1 MKETINN
8 IHIVSKGIVLSII
21 LHMIVIGFLVV
32 TGFNASLPLFTLI
45 LLVVMAVS
53 GFYVGTISD
62 RYAEINGLIIAIFTS
77 TIVLFYIAQYTEMD
91 WAVNRI
97 VIASY
102 LVIGFLSS
110 LVSRLTNK
118 KQRIKNK
125 LELKDKLRESGN
137 VRENYP
143 QKVKSPKNYF
153 SVLKSELK
161 DSSSKRLSKFSEKR
175 VKNFNT
181 KE

>member
-32 TGFNASLPLFTLI
+32 TGFNASLTLFTII
-45 LLVVMAVS
+45 LLVIMAVS

-97 VIASY
+97 IIASY

-110 LVSRLTNK
+110 LISRLTNK
-118 KQRIKNK
+118 KQRIKK
-125 LELKDKLRESGN
+125 KMELKDKINTKGN
-137 VRENYP
+137 EDDLITN
-143 QKVKSPKNYF
+143 KSTQNYF
-153 SVLKSELK
+153 SYLINNLKLVGEK
-161 DSSSKRLSKFSEKR
+161 KPSK
-175 VKNFNT
+175 VKNSKN